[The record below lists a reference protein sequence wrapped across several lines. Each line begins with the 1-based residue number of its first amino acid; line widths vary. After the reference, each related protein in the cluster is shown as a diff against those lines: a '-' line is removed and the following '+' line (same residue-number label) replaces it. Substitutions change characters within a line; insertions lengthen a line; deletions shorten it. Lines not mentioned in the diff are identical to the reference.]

1 MDIDDGRN
9 VNILRISLCTNSFK
23 NPELLSKDTKMIF
36 HSSNI
41 IFEHFAMYCVNDY
54 GTNQSQSES

>member
-9 VNILRISLCTNSFK
+9 YEFHYVQIHSK
-23 NPELLSKDTKMIF
+23 NPELLSKHTKMIF

-54 GTNQSQSES
+54 GTNQS